1 MNNINELIAQQQQ
14 MLNQQMQ
21 TAHKFQWGMI
31 ALSIAGF
38 LISWFVIYLFYA
50 RLRDISEEL
59 RKLRI
64 SYEMANP
71 PHAQGSRQNFTNGF
85 PPITENPFS
94 KGDSKYMPQG

>member
-71 PHAQGSRQNFTNGF
+71 PTRAGKSPEFHQW
-85 PPITENPFS
+85 FS
-94 KGDSKYMPQG
+94 TDHRKSF

>member
-21 TAHKFQWGMI
+21 TAHKIAWGMV
-31 ALSIAGF
+31 ALYIAGL
-38 LISWFVIYLFYA
+38 LITWFVIYLFYA

-64 SYEMANP
+64 SYEMANSP
-71 PHAQGSRQNFTNGF
+71 QTPGSRQNLASGF
-85 PPITENPFS
+85 PTTAENPFG
-94 KGDSKYMPQG
+94 KGDSKYMPQE